1 MRLQAMNNERLE
13 QLLRQSADTDPAP
26 AVPEDL
32 ADRVRR
38 LGRSRRRRHRV
49 LAGSAVVLTLIITAG
64 IWPLA
69 GRTTGRVGIAH
80 QDTVQDST
88 SADDPGPPLR
98 YGPAT
103 QDIDDTEVLALQAQI
118 DQLSRQVARL
128 EARIKE
134 EEAHRRLRQRLAA
147 LRRELRKPDPRDL
160 AMAEIEKTA
169 FLGVHRAEA
178 CEKRNRTGEARKQ
191 YQQVVH
197 LFPNTSWAQVAQ
209 ARLNK
214 QSSEK
219 GEK

>member
-1 MRLQAMNNERLE
+1 MNDMRLE

-69 GRTTGRVGIAH
+69 GRTSQVA
-80 QDTVQDST
+80 DTPGASGGLPAAAYTRAPIISGPMAPVNGKATT
-88 SADDPGPPLR
+88 SAS
-98 YGPAT
+98 A
-103 QDIDDTEVLALQAQI
+103 EVLALQAQI
-118 DQLSRQVARL
+118 DQLRRQVARL

-134 EEAHRRLRQRLAA
+134 EEARRRLERRVAA

-191 YQQVVH
+191 YQQVVR
-197 LFPNTSWAQVAQ
+197 LFPNTSWAKVAQ

-214 QSSEK
+214 ESSEK